1 MNEIIEYTNKIYV
14 EKIKQ
19 LIRLDYK
26 QLYNINDA
34 RLKLII
40 LMKIGSIF
48 EKFSLNEDEI
58 RQILIELE
66 EEIKNEKR

>member
-19 LIRLDYK
+19 LVRLDYK

-34 RLKLII
+34 RLRLII

>member
-1 MNEIIEYTNKIYV
+1 MNEIIEYVNKIYI
-14 EKIKQ
+14 EKIKKLIQ
-19 LIRLDYK
+19 LDFK
-26 QLYNINDA
+26 QLYNISDA

-48 EKFSLNEDEI
+48 EKFNLNEDEI

>member
-26 QLYNINDA
+26 QLYSINDA

-58 RQILIELE
+58 RQILVELE
-66 EEIKNEKR
+66 EEVKNEKR

>member
-40 LMKIGSIF
+40 LIKIGSIF

-58 RQILIELE
+58 RQILTELE

>member
-1 MNEIIEYTNKIYV
+1 MNEVIEYINKIYV
-14 EKIKQ
+14 EKIKE

-40 LMKIGSIF
+40 LIKIGSIF

-58 RQILIELE
+58 RQILTELE